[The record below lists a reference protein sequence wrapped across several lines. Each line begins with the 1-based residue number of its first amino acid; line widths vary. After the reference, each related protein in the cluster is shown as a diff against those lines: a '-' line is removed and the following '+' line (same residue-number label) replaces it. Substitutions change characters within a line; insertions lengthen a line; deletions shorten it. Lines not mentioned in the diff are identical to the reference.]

1 MRKRPEGGA
10 GSFLWRYLDA
20 EGNEVGESA
29 RFADREE
36 AEEWM
41 GSAWSSLLSS
51 GVEES
56 ALIDEER
63 DRTLYKMALRAE

>member
-1 MRKRPEGGA
+1 L
-10 GSFLWRYLDA
+10 FFWRYFNV
-20 EGNEVGESA
+20 EGSEVGESA

-41 GSAWSSLLSS
+41 GTAWSDLLSS
-51 GVEES
+51 GVEET

-63 DRTLYKMALRAE
+63 DRTLYRMGLRAE

>member
-1 MRKRPEGGA
+1 L
-10 GSFLWRYLDA
+10 FLWRYFDA
-20 EGNEVGESA
+20 EGSEVGESS

-41 GSAWSSLLSS
+41 GSAWSGLLSS
-51 GVEES
+51 GVEKS

-63 DRTLYKMALRAE
+63 DRTLYTMGLRPE